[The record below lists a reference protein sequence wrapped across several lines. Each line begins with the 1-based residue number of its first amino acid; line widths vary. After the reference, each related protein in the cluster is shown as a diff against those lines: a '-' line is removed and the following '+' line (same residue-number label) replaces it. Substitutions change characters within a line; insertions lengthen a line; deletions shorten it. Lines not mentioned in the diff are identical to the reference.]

1 MKKINCLNSCSLFC
15 WVIIGG
21 LFFLSNSLNSQAN
34 GEKPMKCAVIQKIA
48 LAHCARGI
56 RNCPKCREVYT
67 RKYCLLDICV
77 QGDAARR
84 VIEVEIDGEKV
95 WRAFDIKKIFKTYE
109 KAIAYAR
116 ANKVPFVKD
125 NPEPDPVLE
134 KLRDQLP
141 ANWSMF
147 IENERLLVKRN
158 EPAYQQITNL
168 INAPAVLIKKEQQE
182 RQAIAKKEGIE
193 VYCTFVFQL
202 ETRWFPERLEAA
214 RNANKSIDREIS
226 QLSKKYNLTD
236 LYNRAAKTAEYLYR
250 GRTAEEKRRIDA
262 FEKEK
267 KEVEKKRVRLPDYV
281 SRQYCLFLLE
291 KKGMQDEYTLIYP
304 EEASKEMYL
313 IENKFKE
320 ILEVWQ

>member
-1 MKKINCLNSCSLFC
+1 
-15 WVIIGG
+15 
-21 LFFLSNSLNSQAN
+21 LSNSLNSQAN
-34 GEKPMKCAVIQKIA
+34 GEKSMKCAVIQKIA

-77 QGDAARR
+77 QGDMARR
-84 VIEVEIDGEKV
+84 VIEVEINGEKV
-95 WRAFDIKKIFKTYE
+95 WRAFDITKTFETYDQ
-109 KAIAYAR
+109 AIAYAR
-116 ANKVPFVKD
+116 ANKIPFVKD

-134 KLRDQLP
+134 KLRNQLP

-158 EPAYQQITNL
+158 EPAYQRMSNL
-168 INAPAVLIKKEQQE
+168 VNAPAALIKKEMQE
-182 RQAIAKKEGIE
+182 QEASAKKEGIE

-267 KEVEKKRVRLPDYV
+267 KVLEKKRVRLPDYV

>member
-1 MKKINCLNSCSLFC
+1 MCKINRFKDCSLFC
-15 WVIIGG
+15 WVIIGV

-77 QGDAARR
+77 QGDMARP
-84 VIEVEIDGEKV
+84 VIEVEINGEKV
-95 WRAFDIKKIFKTYE
+95 WRAFDITKIFETYDQ
-109 KAIAYAR
+109 AIAYAR
-116 ANKVPFVKD
+116 ANKIPFVKD
-125 NPEPDPVLE
+125 NPEPDPMLE
-134 KLRDQLP
+134 KLRYQLP

-168 INAPAVLIKKEQQE
+168 VNAPAALIKKDPREQE
-182 RQAIAKKEGIE
+182 ASAKKEGIE
-193 VYCTFVFQL
+193 VYCTFVFQM

-214 RNANKSIDREIS
+214 RNTNKSIDREIS
-226 QLSKKYNLTD
+226 QLSKKYNITN
-236 LYNRAAKTAEYLYR
+236 LYNRVAKTAEYLYR
-250 GRTAEEKRRIDA
+250 GKTAAEKRRIDA

-267 KEVEKKRVRLPDYV
+267 KELEKKRVRLPDYV
-281 SRQYCLFLLE
+281 SRDYCLFLLE
-291 KKGMQDEYTLIYP
+291 KKGMQDEFTLIYP
-304 EEASKEMYL
+304 EEASQEMYL

-320 ILEVWQ
+320 IFEVWL